1 MPFWGFQR
9 ALAASVGLPVKD
21 EDIKTIPFWLAFLIA
36 TISEWTTWLLSAG
49 KRQPLV
55 TRDAV
60 RNTVM
65 SRTLKI
71 EKATRVLGYR
81 PIVSMKEGIARTGKW
96 FQEYE
101 KRDEAKKTT

>member
-9 ALAASVGLPVKD
+9 ALAASVGLPVKE

-36 TISEWTTWLLSAG
+36 TVSEWTTWVLSAG
-49 KRQPLV
+49 KRQPLI

-65 SRTLKI
+65 SRTLNI

-81 PIVSMKEGIARTGKW
+81 PKVSMEEGIARTGKW

-101 KRDEAKKTT
+101 KREEAKKTA